1 MVVNCVGFSL
11 AYLSEAH
18 CRDNFA
24 RLQRLGEEE
33 RVKVSL
39 RDSVHRL
46 LLNTLP
52 APIVRHIAA
61 GATGLAH
68 RYGEVTVLQADLSG
82 FTKLSSERSAAF
94 VIGLLSDLFAKFD
107 RLTEWHGVHK
117 VKTIGDAYVVC
128 CGAFDEAPTAA
139 EAARRVVG
147 MGLSMLDE
155 VELCKREHGVDIA
168 IRVGVHTGPAIGGI
182 IGTVR
187 FHFDLWVL

>member
-1 MVVNCVGFSL
+1 
-11 AYLSEAH
+11 
-18 CRDNFA
+18 
-24 RLQRLGEEE
+24 
-33 RVKVSL
+33 
-39 RDSVHRL
+39 
-46 LLNTLP
+46 
-52 APIVRHIAA
+52 
-61 GATGLAH
+61 
-68 RYGEVTVLQADLSG
+68 
-82 FTKLSSERSAAF
+82 SAAF

-187 FHFDLWVL
+187 FHFDLWGAAIAGAASLEEQGAAAKPGRVHVSQEAYRYLRGRFGATSRGPRYYKGKGEMYTYFL

>member
-1 MVVNCVGFSL
+1 ML
-11 AYLSEAH
+11 
-18 CRDNFA
+18 
-24 RLQRLGEEE
+24 
-33 RVKVSL
+33 
-39 RDSVHRL
+39 
-46 LLNTLP
+46 
-52 APIVRHIAA
+52 
-61 GATGLAH
+61 
-68 RYGEVTVLQADLSG
+68 
-82 FTKLSSERSAAF
+82 
-94 VIGLLSDLFAKFD
+94 D

-187 FHFDLWVL
+187 FHFDLWGAAIAGAASLEEQGAAAKVYVSSSYVIMSHEWLMINRRRREGPRLRRHRRIGGR